1 MPHLDALGIV
11 VTDMARALDFY
22 RLLGVPTPT
31 EWEGPHVEATL
42 GNGLR
47 LMFDDLEL
55 MKSLHPDWQPP
66 VGHRM
71 ALAFACETPAE
82 VDAVYGQ
89 VVAAGYS
96 RKTEPWDAFW
106 GQRYATVIDPD
117 GNMVDL
123 FAPLPEAAE

>member
-1 MPHLDALGIV
+1 
-11 VTDMARALDFY
+11 MARALDFY

-42 GNGLR
+42 SNGLR

-55 MKSLHPDWQPP
+55 MKSLHPDWQSPE
-66 VGHRM
+66 GHRM

-82 VDAVYGQ
+82 VDEVYGR

-96 RKTEPWDAFW
+96 GKTEPWDAFW
-106 GQRYATVIDPD
+106 GQRYATLLDPD

>member
-1 MPHLDALGIV
+1 MPHLDAIGIV

-42 GNGLR
+42 DNGLR

-66 VGHRM
+66 LGHRM

-82 VDAVYGQ
+82 VDEVYGR

-96 RKTEPWDAFW
+96 GKTEPWDAFW
-106 GQRYATVIDPD
+106 GQRYATLLDPD

-123 FAPLPEAAE
+123 FAPLLEAAE

>member
-11 VTDMARALDFY
+11 VTDMARALSFY

-42 GNGLR
+42 PSGLR

-71 ALAFACETPAE
+71 ALGFVCESPAE
-82 VDAVYGQ
+82 VDTTYAQ
-89 VVAAGYS
+89 VIAAGFTG
-96 RKTEPWDAFW
+96 KTEPWDAFW
-106 GQRYATVIDPD
+106 GQRYATVLDPD

-123 FAPLPEAAE
+123 FANLGE